1 MKILLVCAGG
11 MSTSLIV
18 EKMKK
23 EIEKRKLEDIKVDAN
38 TIEELEQVI
47 DNYDV
52 IMVGPQIRYKEPY
65 IKSLCTQ
72 KSKKYIIIPPAIYGS
87 VDGAKILDLAINLIN
102 S

>member
-1 MKILLVCAGG
+1 MNILLVCAGG

-18 EKMKK
+18 GKMKK
-23 EIEKRKLEDIKVDAN
+23 EIENRHITDIRVDAN
-38 TIEELEQVI
+38 AIEELENII

-65 IKSLCTQ
+65 IRNLCNQ
-72 KSKKYIIIPPAIYGS
+72 KGKTYVIIPPSVYGL
-87 VDGAKILDLAINLIN
+87 VDGAKMLDLAINLKN

>member
-1 MKILLVCAGG
+1 MRILLVCAGG

-23 EIEKRKLEDIKVDAN
+23 EIEKRNIKDIKVDAN
-38 TIEELEQVI
+38 AIEELEQII

-65 IKSLCTQ
+65 IKSLCEQ
-72 KSKKYIIIPPAIYGS
+72 KNKKYIIIPPAVYGS
-87 VDGAKILDLAINLIN
+87 VNGAKILDLAINLTN